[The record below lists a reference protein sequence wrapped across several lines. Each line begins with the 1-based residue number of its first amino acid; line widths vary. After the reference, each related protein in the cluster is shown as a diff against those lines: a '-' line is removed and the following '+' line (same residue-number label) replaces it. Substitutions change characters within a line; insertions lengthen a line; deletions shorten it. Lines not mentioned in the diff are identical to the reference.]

1 MSQPAIAPLDTA
13 SPLDLETVGGK
24 GLSLAGM
31 TAAGFNVP
39 RGFCLTTDAYRQ
51 YVAAGGLQ
59 EKIIELA
66 RPELVDGAVSFEAAS
81 LAIQSLFTAAL
92 PDAISE
98 AVLAA
103 FAKLD
108 VSQGV
113 AVRSSAT
120 AEDLPDLSFA
130 GQQDTYLNVRGED
143 QLLTAV
149 RNCWASLWTER
160 AIGYR
165 HEVGVAQDAVA
176 MAVVVQQMVPSDV
189 SGILFTAN
197 PATGERSEMIIN
209 ASFGLGEAVVGG
221 EITPDTYIVD
231 RARLTVK
238 DTIIGGKEHMI
249 VAGEQGTDTQA
260 VSEKERAESSLT
272 EDQIKELAA
281 LAARVEKHYD
291 GLPQDIEWAM
301 TFSARGNSL
310 GYAPRRSTAEGARSL
325 FLLQSRP
332 ITNLPPPP
340 ITDAMWEV
348 PEDMPDYKQALVRRK
363 LSEHIPDPISP
374 LFEDVYLMR
383 ALNDANIRFMDGLE
397 YDISEFVGH
406 YTINGYVYMAA
417 GRPPIDK
424 RYEAWVKAA
433 RDKDFDGPV
442 PPKRTEAARRDLA
455 YHRRAERWEN
465 ERVPEYLATIDKWHK
480 VDLATAG
487 NAQLLRGI
495 DELAAADSTY
505 WFEGFLEVMAIV
517 RNTDSQF
524 QAFLETHGGDAGFTS
539 GMFLTGMKS
548 VAMEAEEQ
556 MWAIVQ
562 SIRNHDTIAQLVLV
576 TPAARLLPVLR
587 QTAEASEVVAAIDV
601 YLKKYGH
608 EVSTLDFCEPTSG
621 EDPTTVMLNLK
632 ALVGNVDYDPAE
644 RERDLSCKREQA
656 LARAGEFFRGE
667 AEQTDRAGNVK
678 HIDLNDEFNRLLEDA
693 KRYYHLREAGLYYL
707 AAGWPVLRS
716 LALELG
722 RRLVAVGSLE
732 SAGHVFFLEEVQLHA
747 ALEAQAGGGAVPEM
761 AKTAVGALQLR
772 EARKRLRPWPQIPMP
787 ELEDSQVEGQG
798 MGGMRIRGGWALGSV
813 QMVNPEGDTL
823 EGYACSPGQVT
834 GPASVI
840 LSPADFHEMQPNSIL
855 VCPMTTPA
863 WTHLFSQATGLVTD
877 VGGILSHGSIVAR
890 EYNIP
895 AVLGTGDITDRVQSG
910 QQISVDGTAG
920 VVTIVGGDGDDN

>member
-1 MSQPAIAPLDTA
+1 MSQFAIAPLDTA

-39 RGFCLTTDAYRQ
+39 PGFCLTTDAYRQ

-59 EKIIELA
+59 AKIIELA
-66 RPELVDGAVSFEAAS
+66 RPELVDGAVSFETAS
-81 LAIQSLFTAAL
+81 RAIQSLFTATL

-165 HEVGVAQDAVA
+165 HEAGVAQDAVA

-249 VAGEQGTDTQA
+249 VAGKQGTDTLA

-291 GLPQDIEWAM
+291 GLPQDIEWA
-301 TFSARGNSL
+301 FSGQTLS
-310 GYAPRRSTAEGARSL
+310 
-325 FLLQSRP
+325 LLQSRP
-332 ITNLPPPP
+332 ITNLPPAP
-340 ITDAMWEV
+340 INVAWEL
-348 PEDMPDYKQALVRRK
+348 PEDAPPWSPVIAQRK
-363 LSEHIPDPISP
+363 LSEHIPGPVSP
-374 LFEDVYLMR
+374 LFEDVYIHGAIHDVNLAMHEG
-383 ALNDANIRFMDGLE
+383 FGMDSQG
-397 YDISEFVGH
+397 YRGH
-406 YTINGYVYMAA
+406 FTVNGYVYMGG
-417 GRPPIDK
+417 GRPPIK
-424 RYEAWVKAA
+424 ERYRRGKEI
-433 RDKDFDGPV
+433 
-442 PPKRTEAARRDLA
+442 PPRRRNPPNFEQTEAIWRD
-455 YHRRAERWEN
+455 
-465 ERVPEYLATIDKWHK
+465 ERVPEYLAVVDKWRQA
-480 VDLATAG
+480 DLAAMHCDQLIAG
-487 NAQLLRGI
+487 IREIAH
-495 DELAAADSTY
+495 ADATY
-505 WFEGFLEVMAIV
+505 WFDGFLAVMLIVRGTDSSFHGFLE
-517 RNTDSQF
+517 QY
-524 QAFLETHGGDAGFTS
+524 GGGKFTS
-539 GMFLTGMKS
+539 GQFLTGMQS

-556 MWAIVQ
+556 MWGVVQ
-562 SIRNHDTIAQLVLV
+562 KIRGDSLVSDLVLT
-576 TPAARLLPVLR
+576 TPAPRLLSVLR
-587 QTAEASEVVAAIDV
+587 QSENANDIVKGIDA
-601 YLKKYGH
+601 YLDKYGH
-608 EVSTLDFCEPTSG
+608 EVQTLDFAEPTAG
-621 EDPTTVMLNLK
+621 EDPTNVMLNLQ
-632 ALVGNVDYDPAE
+632 ALVQALDYDPAARRVELARKREEALKHADAHFVGEAKKTHMRSRTDAE
-644 RERDLSCKREQA
+644 REPVKFQLNP
-656 LARAGEFFRGE
+656 EF
-667 AEQTDRAGNVK
+667 
-678 HIDLNDEFNRLLEDA
+678 HHMLDEA
-693 KRYYHLREAGLYYL
+693 KRYYYLREAGLYYL

-722 RRLVAVGSLE
+722 RRLTDIGTLGDANQVFYLRASELQDAISAREEGKAMPELQE
-732 SAGHVFFLEEVQLHA
+732 SAAEQVELQA
-747 ALEAQAGGGAVPEM
+747 ARA
-761 AKTAVGALQLR
+761 
-772 EARKRLRPWPQIPMP
+772 RLRNPPQIPIP
-787 ELEDSQVEGQG
+787 EVDEHQEESRG
-798 MGGMRIRGGWALGSV
+798 MGGMRMKGNWLLGSV
-813 QMVNPEGDTL
+813 QIVNPEGDTL

-834 GPASVI
+834 APASVI
-840 LSPADFHEMQPNSIL
+840 LSPADFGNMKPGAIL

-863 WTHLFSQATGLVTD
+863 WTHLFSQAVGLVTN

-895 AVLGTGDITDRVQSG
+895 AVLGTGDITDRIQSG
-910 QQISVDGTAG
+910 QMISVDGTAG
-920 VVTIVGGDGDDN
+920 VVTIVGGAGGDNSLLDKGEDDASVGNGR